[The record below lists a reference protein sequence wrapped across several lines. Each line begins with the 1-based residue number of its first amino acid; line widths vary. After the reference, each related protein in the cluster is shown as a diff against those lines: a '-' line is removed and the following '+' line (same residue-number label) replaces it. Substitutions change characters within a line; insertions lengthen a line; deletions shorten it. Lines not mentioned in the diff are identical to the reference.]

1 MLKDLRKMIN
11 KSTEH
16 CNKEPETVKRNQW
29 KIDNSIA
36 MITNPSKRKGE
47 QPTHKKGWKEQSEE
61 L

>member
-11 KSTEH
+11 KEL
-16 CNKEPETVKRNQW
+16 ETIKRHQW
-29 KIDNSIA
+29 KIDDSAA

-47 QPTHKKGWKEQSEE
+47 QLTHKKGWKEQSK